1 MKQVVRQKNFFF
13 EKKKQKTF
21 ICFASAVQ
29 QRTLPTGSNGQRF
42 FGYFFQKITYLSFCY
57 AVCLGLTAAHAQDEP
72 VYHLLGFTL
81 HGTKRVDTDALIATL
96 PQHAG
101 DLITR
106 AQIKED
112 ADRIR
117 AALKARHVHGDMTT
131 ALLEEEG
138 KGHHAWVVWDV
149 HLVDALSNVS
159 RRGVRHFAGQTFT
172 GNVKLSAEQLAAAT
186 GLHQGDRM
194 PDGRISDART
204 GIEQSYDA
212 ALHGAPVEVKG
223 KVMLKKDDTVVIDWW
238 ITEPK

>member
-1 MKQVVRQKNFFF
+1 MVRQKDFFF

-21 ICFASAVQ
+21 VCFAAPVR
-29 QRTLPTGSNGQRF
+29 QRTFPTGSNGQKF
-42 FGYFFQKITYLSFCY
+42 FGSFFQKRTYLPFCY
-57 AVCLGLTAAHAQDEP
+57 TACLGLVAAQAQDEP
-72 VYHLLGFTL
+72 VYRLLGFAL
-81 HGTKRVDTDALIATL
+81 HGTKRVDTAALVASL

-117 AALKARHVHGDMTT
+117 AALKAHHVHGDMTT

-138 KGHHAWVVWDV
+138 KGHHVWVVWDV
-149 HLVDALSNVS
+149 HLVDALSYVPA
-159 RRGVRHFAGQTFT
+159 RGVRHFAGQTFT

-186 GLHQGDRM
+186 GLHPGDKM
-194 PDGRISDART
+194 PDGRLSDART

-212 ALHGAPVEVKG
+212 ALHDAPVEVKG
-223 KVMLKKDDTVVIDWW
+223 KVTLKKDDSVVIDWR
-238 ITEPK
+238 IAEPK